1 MSFMERTLRE
11 TVADYEVH
19 VSMSYQEYLDTFD
32 EDVHAEWVNGEAII
46 FMSAATR
53 HQVLVT
59 YLIHLLRNYIEFY
72 RLGELFTAPF
82 EMKPSPSSNARE
94 PDILFVTT
102 ENKGYLEEQRLS
114 GPADLVI
121 EVISPESVK
130 RDLEDKFSEYEAAG
144 RKEYWIVD
152 SRPEHK
158 IAEFWVLDENGRYES
173 MPVVN
178 SVYHST
184 VLSGFWLNT
193 TWLWDTERYSAL
205 AAFAEIAG
213 LPQDVIELLQR
224 GAD

>member
-1 MSFMERTLRE
+1 MSIMEQTLRE

-19 VSMSYQEYLDTFD
+19 ISMSYQEYMDSFD

-53 HQVLVT
+53 HQAIVT
-59 YLIHLLRNYIEFY
+59 YLITLLNLYVEFF

-82 EMKPSPSSNARE
+82 EMKPSSSSNARE
-94 PDILFVTT
+94 PDILFVKT
-102 ENKGYLEEQRLS
+102 ENKGYLEEQRLF

-121 EVISPESVK
+121 EVVSPESVK
-130 RDLEDKFSEYEAAG
+130 RDHEDKFSEYEAAG
-144 RKEYWIVD
+144 VKEYWIVD
-152 SRPEHK
+152 SRPQHTN
-158 IAEFWVLDENGRYES
+158 AEFWVLDENGRYES
-173 MPVVN
+173 MTIVN
-178 SVYHST
+178 GTFHSR

-193 TWLWDTERYSAL
+193 NWLWDTERYSAL
-205 AAFAEIAG
+205 ASFAQIAG